1 MTTTDFCKWVNKTLL
16 PNFTLEPGFPQKVSV
31 ETARTWLHHL
41 GFEVLTPKKGIFID
55 GHERPDVVASRKTI
69 LRKMVKIG
77 FLHFTNAP
85 TEEAQKAIP
94 ADIDAPTLERRPKTV
109 VFCHD
114 ESTFQANDDQSL
126 QWGEKGTKMMKPKS
140 KGAGIMVSD
149 FIDEYNGFL
158 ALTDEQFKE
167 AKKSNPSMKKYA
179 HEFLEYGENREGY
192 WTRDK
197 FVKQMERAVDI
208 AEIKYPKEDGWHH
221 VWVFDH
227 SSCHAPMADVR
238 KWESMRNR
246 RIQVSCQQSH
256 DSQLACNDIVFHTDE
271 DGDNH

>member
-1 MTTTDFCKWVNKTLL
+1 MTTTDFCKWVNKTFL
-16 PNFTLEPGFPQKVSV
+16 PNFTLEPGFQQKVSV

-179 HEFLEYGENREGY
+179 HEFLEYGEN
-192 WTRDK
+192 
-197 FVKQMERAVDI
+197 
-208 AEIKYPKEDGWHH
+208 
-221 VWVFDH
+221 
-227 SSCHAPMADVR
+227 
-238 KWESMRNR
+238 
-246 RIQVSCQQSH
+246 
-256 DSQLACNDIVFHTDE
+256 
-271 DGDNH
+271 